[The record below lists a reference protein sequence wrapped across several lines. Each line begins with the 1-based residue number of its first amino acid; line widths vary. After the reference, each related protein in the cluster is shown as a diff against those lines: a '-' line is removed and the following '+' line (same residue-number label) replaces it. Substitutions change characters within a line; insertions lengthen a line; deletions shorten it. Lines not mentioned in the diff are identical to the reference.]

1 MLRTLLGV
9 GLGLGF
15 FATAAAAGPENVSLP
30 ADYKKTFTA
39 YYEGDR
45 VGNNDKQVIRLFANE
60 AAAKGAAKD
69 GKLPYGS
76 VIVGE
81 IYSVKVDGEGNSVES
96 ALGRRVIDKLAAVV
110 VMERG
115 KGFDEGYAD
124 DLKVGDWEFAVYS
137 AAGEKLDKD
146 VTACRE
152 CHHPLQDK
160 EFLWSYEH
168 LAR

>member
-9 GLGLGF
+9 GVGLGL

-30 ADYKKTFTA
+30 ADYKTTFTS

-45 VGNNDKQVIRLFANE
+45 VGNDKQVIRLFANQT
-60 AAAKGAAKD
+60 AAKGAAKD

-81 IYSVKVDGEGNSVES
+81 IYSVKVDGEGNTVES
-96 ALGRRVIDKLAAVV
+96 ALGRRIIDKLAAVV

-115 KGFDEGYAD
+115 EGFDRGYAKE
-124 DLKVGDWEFAVYS
+124 LTVGDWEFAVYS

>member
-1 MLRTLLGV
+1 MLRKLLGV
-9 GLGLGF
+9 GLGLGV
-15 FATAAAAGPENVSLP
+15 FATTATAGPEQVTLP
-30 ADYKKTFTA
+30 ADYKKTFVA

-60 AAAKGAAKD
+60 VAVKGAAKD

-81 IYSVKVDGEGNSVES
+81 IYSVKVDGEGNSIES
-96 ALGRRVIDKLAAVV
+96 PLGRRVIDKLAAVV

-115 KGFDEGYAD
+115 QGFDEGYAEE
-124 DLKVGDWEFAVYS
+124 LKVGDWEFAVYS

>member
-1 MLRTLLGV
+1 MLRTLLSA
-9 GLGLGF
+9 GLGF
-15 FATAAAAGPENVSLP
+15 GLFATAATAGPEKVTLP
-30 ADYKKTFTA
+30 ADYKKTFTS

-45 VGNNDKQVIRLFANE
+45 IGSNDTQVIRLFANE
-60 AAAKGAAKD
+60 TAAKGAAKD

-81 IYSVKVDGEGNSVES
+81 IYSVKIDGAGNAVES
-96 ALGRRVIDKLAAVV
+96 ALGRRVIEKLAAVV

-115 KGFDEGYAD
+115 EGFDEGYAD
-124 DLKVGDWEFAVYS
+124 ELKVGDWEFAVYS

>member
-1 MLRTLLGV
+1 MLRTLLAAGIGI
-9 GLGLGF
+9 GL
-15 FATAAAAGPENVSLP
+15 FATAAAAGPEKVNLP
-30 ADYKKTFTA
+30 ADYKKTFTS

-45 VGNNDKQVIRLFANE
+45 IGNDKQFIRLFANE
-60 AAAKGAAKD
+60 TAAMGAAKD

-81 IYSVKVDGEGNSVES
+81 IYSVKVDGEGNTVES
-96 ALGRRVIDKLAAVV
+96 ALGRRIVDKLAAVV

-115 KGFDEGYAD
+115 EGFDKGYAEE
-124 DLKVGDWEFAVYS
+124 LTVGDWEFAVYS

-160 EFLWSYEH
+160 EFMWSYEH

>member
-1 MLRTLLGV
+1 MLRTTLGAAAA
-9 GLGLGF
+9 LGL
-15 FATAAAAGPENVSLP
+15 FAGAALAGPENVTLP
-30 ADYKKTFTA
+30 ADYKSSFTQ

-45 VGNNDKQVIRLFANE
+45 LNNEKQVIRLFANE
-60 AAAKGAAKD
+60 VAIKGAEKD

-76 VIVGE
+76 VLVGE
-81 IYSVKVDGEGNSVES
+81 LYSVKLDGEDPVES
-96 ALGRRVIDKLAAVV
+96 TLGRRIIDKLAAVV

-115 KGFDEGYAD
+115 EGFDKDYGD

-152 CHHPLQDK
+152 CHHPLTDS
-160 EFLWSYEH
+160 EFLWSYDH

>member
-1 MLRTLLGV
+1 MLRTLIGV
-9 GLGLGF
+9 GMGFGLL
-15 FATAAAAGPENVSLP
+15 ATAAVAGPEKVSLP
-30 ADYKKTFTA
+30 ADYKTTFTS

-45 VGNNDKQVIRLFANE
+45 VGNDKQVIRLFANE
-60 AAAKGAAKD
+60 TAAKGASKD

-81 IYSVKVDGEGNSVES
+81 IYSVKVDGEGNTVES
-96 ALGRRVIDKLAAVV
+96 ALGRRIIDKLAAVV

-115 KGFDEGYAD
+115 EGFDEGYAEA
-124 DLKVGDWEFAVYS
+124 LTVGDWEFAVYS

>member
-1 MLRTLLGV
+1 MLRKLLGV
-9 GLGLGF
+9 GLGLGV
-15 FATAAAAGPENVSLP
+15 FATTATAGPEQVTLP
-30 ADYKKTFTA
+30 ADYKRTFTA

-45 VGNNDKQVIRLFANE
+45 VGDNDKQVIRLFANE
-60 AAAKGAAKD
+60 AAVKGAAKD

-81 IYSVKVDGEGNSVES
+81 IYSVKVDGEGNSIVS
-96 ALGRRVIDKLAAVV
+96 ALGRRVIEKLAAVV

-115 KGFDEGYAD
+115 EGFDEGYAEE
-124 DLKVGDWEFAVYS
+124 LKVGDWEFAVYS

-160 EFLWSYEH
+160 EFVWSYEH